1 MFDWNGSPLA
11 KLDLNRFIT
20 SFDIDVANGSI
31 HLIRIRMSYENMIL
45 AIFERYF
52 RVVIYNEGF

>member
-20 SFDIDVANGSI
+20 SFDIDVANGTFYTFDTYTDELRKYDI
-31 HLIRIRMSYENMIL
+31 GYI
-45 AIFERYF
+45 
-52 RVVIYNEGF
+52 